1 MVAIFAFR
9 QSLRTKRW
17 ENIWRIAPYIAITFE
32 TNAHLF
38 NGTLDRFL
46 IVAMICWDE
55 RFNYE
60 TAVIS
65 SNLFHCGLSTLNY
78 VEVVWTSRGTQKI
91 PKIASWRNKEGNRD
105 MFMYIT
111 FAFFTLNVSCL
122 KSLQWQLWQ
131 GIE

>member
-1 MVAIFAFR
+1 MDKKKQWVKGKNWNPAIFEKKKLGKNMAAIFAFR

-46 IVAMICWDE
+46 IVAMICWDK

-65 SNLFHCGLSTLNY
+65 SNL
-78 VEVVWTSRGTQKI
+78 RI
-91 PKIASWRNKEGNRD
+91 
-105 MFMYIT
+105 
-111 FAFFTLNVSCL
+111 
-122 KSLQWQLWQ
+122 
-131 GIE
+131 